1 MKEQKINN
9 TLQMKVKKYLEYMLH
24 ENQEQ
29 KRKML
34 FDVLSH
40 KLREEIQ
47 IDIYGKIL
55 KNNKFFKSNFSEQF
69 LQTLS
74 LKCIELTLAPEEI
87 IFTVLNY

>member
-1 MKEQKINN
+1 MNEQKINN
-9 TLQMKVKKYLEYMLH
+9 TLQMKVKKYLEYMLD

-29 KRKML
+29 KRRML

-55 KNNKFFKSNFSEQF
+55 KNNKFLKSNFSEQF
-69 LQTLS
+69 LQALS
-74 LKCIELTLAPEEI
+74 LKCTELTLAPEEI
-87 IFTVLNY
+87 IFTVFFL